1 MIVGRPIINTPY
13 RRPEWHRP
21 RSTSSTS
28 AKPLSGRYPATG
40 LYPNISGLKLRN
52 GKVILPGTNETY
64 DDLTLVNDIRTE
76 IGHWES
82 SRYAGATR
90 VTRELIGY
98 WTEPPKAGLY
108 FAQKEAILTTIW
120 LLEIAPD
127 SVVGKSILRE
137 LDSINAFLNDGI
149 MRICHQMATG
159 TGKTAVMAAT
169 ILWQTCN
176 HVANPADSRFTNRF
190 LAIAPGIT
198 VRERLDTGLQAL
210 NDGVM
215 NPNCEYYNPNLFLLP
230 HTYEHVI
237 QHVRVT
243 VVNYHQFAA
252 KDALATNNNLSE
264 KGRILSG
271 ITPAMETDRDVVERI
286 LGSNPQPV
294 IVFND
299 EAHHC
304 HQGLPGVKADQSPA
318 YIWCNAL
325 RLLKGQNLL
334 HGPVRDFTATPF
346 FIGGTRKANMFPWIV
361 SQYELREAEES
372 GIVKLMRLP
381 REVNKNDDWDED
393 VARNIYAAT
402 RDEKSIT
409 REQDNICN
417 RDLKR
422 ALSLVY
428 NDYERL
434 RANEYWS
441 TQSIPPV
448 VAVVVDKVGNANALF
463 DYIAGFEMDGTL
475 VGGRVG
481 AEWSN
486 VCMTNNKYH
495 ACPRTIVIHSNLD
508 EPDRE
513 KPTKDW
519 GERIKPLADAFR
531 KQYPTYELA
540 GGRFL
545 VLGSDMDVM
554 RAVLN
559 TIGRAGL
566 PGEHVR
572 CVVSVS
578 MLTEGWDARTITHI
592 VGFRRFGTPLLCEQV
607 SGRAL
612 RKLSYETNDDGYLYP
627 EYADI
632 IGIPF
637 DHLRRRDPGESDL
650 TEHVSPPYFDVVVH
664 GDRSDLDIRWPNVV
678 NYVRPKSARYLRL
691 LPPNNWESVGQ
702 HTVETFDSARLMT
715 ARPRTIEGEETKHYT
730 QPASQQEFEYLVAE
744 TLVRLLTEID
754 RVDESVRR
762 SFLFMDA
769 VARVRQAISLGKLVG
784 PSATNNWPNRYM
796 EPVEHV
802 AHWLQEHTRLN
813 CDVSLGIR
821 ATVGARTWFDTS
833 RLNSYRSASKY
844 KTDSRLVKTAI
855 RPAVCDSWWE
865 VEMAEILDNHPE
877 IIRWIRNDRLG
888 WVVPYVH
895 DGMPRSYEPDF
906 VAAAPLGSGHEL
918 VLVLEVK
925 GQETRLDRI
934 KKHWTEKYWI
944 PAVNNHPEFS
954 KNRTWTYLYVDD
966 NPKRVAERRISDE
979 IARFIQHNS
988 P

>member
-1 MIVGRPIINTPY
+1 MIVGQPIINTPY
-13 RRPEWHRP
+13 RRPDWHRS
-21 RSTSSTS
+21 RSTSSTTT
-28 AKPLSGRYPATG
+28 KPLTGRYPATG
-40 LYPNISGLKLRN
+40 QFPNISGLKLRN
-52 GKVILPGTNETY
+52 GKGVLADTNETY
-64 DDLTLVNDIRTE
+64 DDLALVNDIRDE

-82 SRYAGATR
+82 NRFAGATR

-98 WTEPPKAGLY
+98 WTEPPRAGLY
-108 FAQKEAILTTIW
+108 FAQKEAILTAIW
-120 LLEIAPD
+120 LSEIAPN

-137 LDSINAFLNDGI
+137 LEKINAVLNHGI

-159 TGKTAVMAAT
+159 TGKTAVMAAI

-176 HVANPADSRFTNRF
+176 HVTNPADRRFTNRF

-198 VRERLDTGLQAL
+198 VRERLDAGLQAM
-210 NDGVM
+210 NDGVIS
-215 NPNCEYYNPNLFLLP
+215 PSCEYYNPNLFLVP
-230 HTYEHVI
+230 HTYEHI
-237 QHVRVT
+237 MRHVRIT

-252 KDALATNNNLSE
+252 KDALATDNSLSE

-271 ITPAMETDRDVVERI
+271 ITPAMETGEDVVERI
-286 LGSNPQPV
+286 LGRDPQPV

-304 HQGLPGVKADQSPA
+304 HRGLPGVKTNQRPA
-318 YIWCNAL
+318 HVWYNAL
-325 RLLKGQNLL
+325 RLLKEQNLL

-381 REVNKNDDWDED
+381 REVNENDDWDEE

-402 RDEKSIT
+402 RDEKYVT
-409 REQDNICN
+409 REEDNVCN

-428 NDYERL
+428 NDYKRL
-434 RANEYWS
+434 RADKYWS
-441 TQSIPPV
+441 AQSIPPV
-448 VAVVVDKVGNANALF
+448 VAVVVDKIGNANTLF
-463 DYIAGFEMDGTL
+463 DYIAGFEIDGTL

-486 VCMTNNKYH
+486 VCMTDNKYH
-495 ACPRTIVIHSNLD
+495 AYPRTIVIHSNLD

-545 VLGSDMDVM
+545 TSGSDMDVM
-554 RAVLN
+554 RAVMN
-559 TIGRAGL
+559 TIGQDGH

-612 RKLSYETNDDGYLYP
+612 RKLSYDTNDDGYLYP

-637 DHLRRRDPGESDL
+637 DHLRRRDPSESDL
-650 TEHVSPPYFDVVVH
+650 TKHVSPPYFDVAVR
-664 GDRSDLDIRWPNVV
+664 GDRKDLRILWPNVV
-678 NYVRPKSARYLRL
+678 DYVRPKSAHYLRL
-691 LPPNNWESVGQ
+691 LPPKNWESVGQ
-702 HTVETFDSARLMT
+702 YTVDPFDSARLMT
-715 ARPRTIEGEETKHYT
+715 AGPRTIEGEETTHYT

-744 TLVRLLTEID
+744 ALARLLTEID
-754 RVDESVRR
+754 RDNESVRR
-762 SFLFMDA
+762 SFLFKDA
-769 VARVRQAISLGKLVG
+769 IAQVRQAISEGKLVG
-784 PSATNNWPNRYM
+784 PSGTLNWPNRYM
-796 EPVEHV
+796 EPIENV
-802 AHWLQEHTRLN
+802 ANWLRKHIRLN
-813 CDVSLGIR
+813 CDNSLGIR
-821 ATVGARTWFDTS
+821 PIVGARTWFDTS
-833 RLNSYRSASKY
+833 RLTSYRSATKY
-844 KTDSRLVKTAI
+844 RTDSRLVKTAI

-865 VEMAEILDNHPE
+865 VDMAEVLDDHLK
-877 IIRWIRNDRLG
+877 IVRWIRNDRLG
-888 WVVPYVH
+888 WVVPYIH

-906 VAAAPLGSGHEL
+906 VAVAPLESGREL
-918 VLVLEVK
+918 VLVIEVK
-925 GQETRLDRI
+925 GLETRLGRI
-934 KKHWTEKYWI
+934 KKHWTENYWI

-954 KNRTWTYLYVDD
+954 KNRIWTYLYVND
-966 NPKRVAERRISDE
+966 NPKRVAVRRISDE
-979 IARFIQHNS
+979 IARFI
-988 P
+988 